1 MPLQTPVRRPILVPM
16 AGIVITHCGTNSL
29 AEWTDG
35 CVRAAEEG
43 AGVLRAG
50 GTALD
55 AAVAAVRVMEDDGR
69 YNAGRGSVLRFDG
82 ETIENDAGVMDSEGR
97 IGAVAAL
104 RGFRHPVD
112 AARAALSTPHVLY
125 AGEGAARLA
134 AALGLAPRTEGP
146 TEAAR
151 RRYRRCLEAFRDLA
165 GRKGPWRD
173 TDPAAFWNFPVPL
186 PPELRP
192 TDTVGALALDD
203 AGLFA
208 AAGSTG
214 GSLPMLLGRVGDTP
228 VPGAGFWAGPAGAV
242 HCTGAG
248 EEIIRRGAARAVYDR
263 LRSGAP
269 PAAAVA
275 EVAALFPADT
285 AFGAIA
291 LSPAGAGHGG
301 NCPLPVATARA

>member
-1 MPLQTPVRRPILVPM
+1 M

-29 AEWTDG
+29 PEWSDG
-35 CVRAAEEG
+35 CARAADEG
-43 AGVLRAG
+43 VRVLRAG

-55 AAVAAVRVMEDDGR
+55 AAVAAVKALEDDGR
-69 YNAGRGSVLRFDG
+69 YNAGLGSVLRFDG
-82 ETIENDAGVMDSEGR
+82 ETIENDAGVMDSAGR
-97 IGAVAAL
+97 LGAVAAL

-134 AALGLAPRTEGP
+134 AAFGLEPRTAGP

-151 RRYRRCLEAFRDLA
+151 RRWRRCMETFRDLA
-165 GRKGPWRD
+165 SRRPQWRD
-173 TDPAAFWNFPVPL
+173 ADPATLWNFPGPL

-242 HCTGAG
+242 HCTGVG
-248 EEIIRRGAARAVYDR
+248 EEILRRCAARAVYDH
-263 LRSGAP
+263 LAAGAA

-275 EVAALFPADT
+275 EVAAAFPADA